1 MKYKKL
7 STIFIIIVFL
17 LLWSSFWYMED
28 SLYCTISNQSIR
40 VSIQRTE
47 DSNKCNEYIK
57 SLELLIKSEY
67 NDILKI
73 QVYIDKK
80 KDLEYRESLQE
91 SKKQKIYDLQAIRLW
106 IIENMKLFED
116 NFLKKTQEYLKS
128 RLEKYYN
135 SLTKKVS
142 PLQKL
147 WTWYQFSPYIQ
158 KQISLITSQINTLN
172 AIYTAP
178 DIPTF
183 LKLTKDYLYLKKQL
197 EWK

>member
-7 STIFIIIVFL
+7 SIISIIITFL
-17 LLWSSFWYMED
+17 LFWSSFWYMED
-28 SLYCTISNQSIR
+28 SLHCTISNQSIR
-40 VSIQRTE
+40 VSTQKTE

-80 KDLEYRESLQE
+80 QDLEYRESLQE

-106 IIENMKLFED
+106 IMENMKLFED
-116 NFLKKTQEYLKS
+116 NFLKKTQEYLKT

-158 KQISLITSQINTLN
+158 KQISLITSQISTLN